1 MEYNLCITDTEVDN
15 LIEQLQR
22 EDTSLSVDLIL
33 KAIASCCK
41 QTQISKINVTFTDC
55 VKERVRM
62 FKLM

>member
-1 MEYNLCITDTEVDN
+1 MKHDLCITDTEVES

-22 EDTSLSVDLIL
+22 EDVNLSVDLIL
-33 KAIASCCK
+33 KAITSCCK
-41 QTQISKINVTFTDC
+41 QTRISKVNNTFTDC